1 MRVLMT
7 GGGTAGHIN
16 PALAIAAKIREERP
30 DTEFL
35 FVGAKGRME
44 TRLVPAAGYR
54 IETVDVRGFQR
65 RLTVKNIGR
74 NIAAAVHAVTA
85 QGTSAKILREFC
97 PDLAIGTGGY
107 VSGPIL
113 RQAAKR
119 GIPVLVHES
128 NAFPGVTVKMLAKY
142 AAATMIAAEDAAQYL
157 PPEARVVVTGNP
169 LRPEFRRLDREK
181 ARRELGLDGRPLILS
196 VGGSLG
202 AGRIND
208 AMAEVLARSRK
219 EGRFQHI
226 HATGKAGWE
235 TTSARLRELG
245 VPENAAGI
253 DVREYIDD
261 MPRCM
266 AAADLVI
273 SRCGAMTLS
282 ELPAAGKP
290 SILIP
295 SPNVAE
301 NHQYHNAMALVKK
314 GAAVCIEEKDLTA
327 GKLWEEIA
335 KIASSPETL
344 RRMGENARRNAILD
358 ADDRIYAVVCAV
370 MENAGRL
377 PDNFRPDGRT

>member
-16 PALAIAAKIREERP
+16 PALAIAAKIRAEQP
-30 DTEFL
+30 DAEIL

-65 RLTVKNIGR
+65 RLSLKNVGR
-74 NIAAAVHAVTA
+74 NISAAVHAVTA
-85 QGTSAKILREFC
+85 EMASARILREFR
-97 PDLAIGTGGY
+97 PDIAIGTGGY
-107 VSGPIL
+107 VSGPVL
-113 RQAAKR
+113 RKAAKM

-128 NAFPGVTVKMLAKY
+128 NAFPGVTVKMLSKC
-142 AAATMIAAEDAAQYL
+142 AAAVLICAEDAKKYL

-169 LRPEFRRLDREK
+169 LRPEFRHLDREK
-181 ARRELGLDGRPLILS
+181 ARRELGLDSRLLILS

-202 AGRIND
+202 AERVNA
-208 AMAEVLARSRK
+208 AMAEVLARSVK
-219 EGRFQHI
+219 DGRFQHI
-226 HATGKAGWE
+226 HATGKSGWDS
-235 TTSARLRELG
+235 TCARLRELG
-245 VPENAAGI
+245 VPEKTPGI
-253 DVREYIDD
+253 TVREYIDD

-301 NHQYHNAMALVKK
+301 NHQYHNAMALVNK
-314 GAAVCIEEKDLTA
+314 GAAVCIEEKNLTA
-327 GKLWEEIA
+327 DALWETMER
-335 KIASSPETL
+335 IASAPEDL
-344 RRMGENARRNAILD
+344 RRMGENARRAAILD
-358 ADDRIYAVVCAV
+358 ADERIYEVVQAVLK
-370 MENAGRL
+370 N
-377 PDNFRPDGRT
+377 DGRFPE